1 VHCGSQYWLQIFIDM
16 KLLWHNQ
23 YSCQATGRD
32 DPRVRV
38 ILTAWLGITAS
49 PLEFKTVFDPTQ
61 SATQGVSWTV
71 ALGTKLKIDATNRW
85 RCTLKRFFRADWGF
99 SVLTAFSM
107 PTEVF
112 RDDWGFSVMTEVFP
126 CQLRFFRADSF
137 FHADWGFPWWLRFSM
152 LSEVFPCQLRFFR
165 ADSFSHGDWGF
176 SVPTEV
182 FPCWQFFPCWL
193 RFSVM
198 TEVFPWWLRFF
209 LTNWGFS
216 VLTVFPMLTE
226 VFPCQLR
233 FFHADSF
240 FPCWLRFSVMTEGFP
255 WWLRFFLANWGFS
268 VLTVFP
274 MLTEVSPCRLRFF
287 RTDWAFLY
295 WQVFSYWLRFI
306 RSDRFSRTSWDFSM
320 VTEVFPCRLR
330 FFPCRLTFFRFNGG
344 FPFWLKFFRAFSSV
358 VRQMPRYNS
367 QRQGTA
373 RSLPY

>member
-1 VHCGSQYWLQIFIDM
+1 MHCGSQYWLQIFIDM

-137 FHADWGFPWWLRFSM
+137 FHADWGFPWWLRF
-152 LSEVFPCQLRFFR
+152 FR
-165 ADSFSHGDWGF
+165 DDWGF
-176 SVPTEV
+176 SLPTEV

-193 RFSVM
+193 RFFLANWGFSMLTVFFHADWG
-198 TEVFPWWLRFF
+198 FPWWLRVFRDD
-209 LTNWGFS
+209 WGFS
-216 VLTVFPMLTE
+216 LPTE
-226 VFPCQLR
+226 VFPCWQ
-233 FFHADSF
+233 F
-240 FPCWLRFSVMTEGFP
+240 FPCWLRF
-255 WWLRFFLANWGFS
+255 LRADWG
-268 VLTVFP
+268 
-274 MLTEVSPCRLRFF
+274 FF